1 MCSQSGSD
9 ADGGRDA
16 AAVAARAAAAFPGAV
31 ATAGRTAGVLMAALK
46 GGNGVSRRQRVRRR
60 VLGRQRLK
68 GVTGRSVTS
77 EHTFTEKKGGGWR
90 EERHHVTRGL

>member
-1 MCSQSGSD
+1 MCSESGSD
-9 ADGGRDA
+9 ADGGRDTG
-16 AAVAARAAAAFPGAV
+16 AVAARAAAAFSGTV
-31 ATAGRTAGVLMAALK
+31 ATAGRPAGALMAALER
-46 GGNGVSRRQRVRRR
+46 GNGVSRRQRVRRR

-77 EHTFTEKKGGGWR
+77 EHTLTEKKG